1 MEFLGFRFI
10 ATYGI
15 ALLLLAGSATSQSAA
30 PTVAAQPSAAPAAAT
45 TTSSAPASPPGAAPQ
60 QTPPATG
67 TTAGQEQKPAD
78 AAAAADS
85 EAVAVIK
92 VRPNEVN
99 VVFTV
104 TDKHGRR
111 ITDLKRNDFRVLD
124 DNKPPDEIRSF
135 HAESNLPLQ
144 VGLLIDA
151 SNSVRD
157 RFKFEQE
164 SAIEFLNQ
172 TIQPRKDQAFV
183 VGFDVT
189 PEVTQDF
196 TDNSELLAH
205 GVHALR
211 PGGGTALYDALY
223 YACRDK
229 LLKAPKSITVRRAII
244 LLSDGDDNQS
254 HVTREEAIEMAQR
267 AEAVVYT
274 ISTNVSGTPGPGDK
288 VLDRIAD
295 ATGGRPFHPFQI
307 RDVANAFAE
316 IQDELRSQYAISYKP
331 ADFKT
336 DGHYR
341 SIDIEANDRKNFRV
355 RSRRGWYAPTQ

>member
-1 MEFLGFRFI
+1 M
-10 ATYGI
+10 
-15 ALLLLAGSATSQSAA
+15 
-30 PTVAAQPSAAPAAAT
+30 
-45 TTSSAPASPPGAAPQ
+45 
-60 QTPPATG
+60 
-67 TTAGQEQKPAD
+67 
-78 AAAAADS
+78 
-85 EAVAVIK
+85 
-92 VRPNEVN
+92 RPNEVN

-111 ITDLKRNDFRVLD
+111 ITDLKQNDFHVLD
-124 DNKPPDEIRSF
+124 DNKPPEIIRSF

-172 TIQPRKDQAFV
+172 TVQPRKDQAFV
-183 VGFDVT
+183 IGFDVT

>member
-1 MEFLGFRFI
+1 METLGTKLI
-10 ATYGI
+10 TSSGL
-15 ALLLLAGSATSQSAA
+15 ALLLALAAGAMAQSAA
-30 PTVAAQPSAAPAAAT
+30 PTSEPTTSGAPA
-45 TTSSAPASPPGAAPQ
+45 SSAPASPAAAAPQ
-60 QTPPATG
+60 QAQSSNTPPAG
-67 TTAGQEQKPAD
+67 SAPAGQGQAAPDPNAD
-78 AAAAADS
+78 DS
-85 EAVAVIK
+85 VTTI
-92 VRPNEVN
+92 RTRTNEVN

-104 TDKHGRR
+104 TDKHGKR
-111 ITDLKRNDFRVLD
+111 ITDMKQNDFRVLD
-124 DNKPPDEIRSF
+124 DNKPPELIRSF
-135 HAESNLPLQ
+135 HAETNLPLQ

-164 SAIEFLNQ
+164 SAVEFLNQ
-172 TIQPRKDQAFV
+172 TIHPRYDEAFV

-196 TDNSELLAH
+196 TDNTELLAH
-205 GVHALR
+205 GVHELR

-223 YACRDK
+223 FACRDK
-229 LLKAPKSITVRRAII
+229 LLKAPKSVTVRRAII

-274 ISTNVSGTPGPGDK
+274 ISTNVSGTTGPGDK

-316 IQDELRSQYAISYKP
+316 IQDELRSQYAIAYKP
-331 ADFKT
+331 ADLKS

-341 SIDIEANDRKNFRV
+341 TIEIEANDRKNFRV
-355 RSRRGWYAPTQ
+355 RSRRGWYAPVQ